1 MHWTASPEGVRR
13 SAEVDCSDR
22 RMCRKAVR
30 ASWDGKGH
38 LQSIPPIHCNHEVG
52 RAGADLADAAHNLR
66 LAMISGFKT
75 GFEIVKVGSDP
86 AAGAKRVFKL
96 CPGPNGRDGRQRIS
110 MVHGFLWM
118 NSGF

>member
-1 MHWTASPEGVRR
+1 
-13 SAEVDCSDR
+13 
-22 RMCRKAVR
+22 
-30 ASWDGKGH
+30 
-38 LQSIPPIHCNHEVG
+38 
-52 RAGADLADAAHNLR
+52 
-66 LAMISGFKT
+66 MISGFKT